1 MIIRPKTGEDK
12 IDQFRGTGKL
22 GSSLEYLKTSDPISY
37 YYEKFKSSGNKYLR
51 DDMWTESAKKGE
63 SAILADILL
72 KLETLQDAEDFD
84 STYLDKYQQYENKG
98 LGDYDSYMLALSI
111 PTLDNETKTER
122 IDPETGYSFGKYTDR
137 EWTQKVLDSTFQ
149 RYDAE
154 IVEQKKKEKNWWER
168 MWTEIGTYT
177 STSIMNIVGGTAE
190 FLGDIYNLGE
200 GLLNMAFNWSD
211 DANAGDRFLYAFSSI
226 LINGPGTNAYS
237 ISFPFIFGLYVP
249 TKFAYE

>member
-63 SAILADILL
+63 STILADILL

-122 IDPETGYSFGKYTDR
+122 ILIESGHKKY
-137 EWTQKVLDSTFQ
+137 
-149 RYDAE
+149 
-154 IVEQKKKEKNWWER
+154 
-168 MWTEIGTYT
+168 
-177 STSIMNIVGGTAE
+177 
-190 FLGDIYNLGE
+190 
-200 GLLNMAFNWSD
+200 
-211 DANAGDRFLYAFSSI
+211 
-226 LINGPGTNAYS
+226 
-237 ISFPFIFGLYVP
+237 
-249 TKFAYE
+249 